1 MWIHRISG
9 AIILALT
16 LYYGLKAWKTLGW
29 KVLPNAHSVFVF
41 PTLASILFVAMGGI
55 ASRSMLRRQVWN
67 TKAALLVKR
76 AHKIFAYLL
85 LLVSQGALATGMH
98 FYRINPKHAS
108 TVPLEWIHLVAM
120 AAVVAVLEYRHQLSL
135 SEQEPFSCN
144 TSATITL
151 DDFSA
156 RL

>member
-1 MWIHRISG
+1 MWIHRVSG
-9 AIILALT
+9 AAILAIT
-16 LYYGLKAWKTLGW
+16 LYYGLKAWQTLGW

-41 PTLASILFVAMGGI
+41 PTLFAVFFVAMGGI

-85 LLVSQGALATGMH
+85 LLLSQGALATGMH

-108 TVPLEWIHLVAM
+108 TIPLEWIHLVTM
-120 AAVVAVLEYRHQLSL
+120 AGVVALFEYRH
-135 SEQEPFSCN
+135 
-144 TSATITL
+144 
-151 DDFSA
+151 
-156 RL
+156 